1 MTLTLADIDAMTAGG
16 KLGVHDVPCPWCGPD
31 RRSPVNRRRPVL
43 RVWRTESDFA
53 TWTCARCGESGYAR
67 QGPATGQ
74 KRPPDAATAAA
85 RQKARAEG
93 DAIQRAARA
102 QRLEVARRLWVM
114 REPAQGTPVIT
125 YLRQVRGY
133 QGRIP
138 DTLGFLPAR
147 GEHPPAMIGG
157 FGIAHEPAPG
167 SVSLPVHAL
176 TGVHL
181 TKLLPDGSGK
191 AHVDPCKVMI
201 GHSAGSPLVLAPMND
216 LLGLAIIEGIEK
228 GLMLHAATGL
238 GVWVAGGAKR
248 MLALADAV
256 PDYADCV
263 TVIADDDKDGMR
275 YARILRDALLARK
288 IHAELRIRR
297 E

>member
-1 MTLTLADIDAMTAGG
+1 MSLTLADIDAMTAG

-31 RRSPVNRRRPVL
+31 RRSAVNRRRPVL
-43 RVWRTESDFA
+43 RVWRQEVDFA
-53 TWTCARCGESGYAR
+53 SWTCARCGESGYAR
-67 QGPATGQ
+67 EGPATGQ
-74 KRPPDAATAAA
+74 KGPADALATAA

-93 DAIQRAARA
+93 EAIQRAARA

-114 REPAQGTPVIT
+114 RETAHGSPVIT

-133 QGRIP
+133 EGPIP

-157 FGIAHEPAPG
+157 FGLALEPVPG
-167 SVSLPVHAL
+167 RISLPVHLL

-181 TKLLPDGSGK
+181 TKLKPDGSGK
-191 AHVDPCKVMI
+191 ADLEPNKVMI

-216 LLGLAIIEGIEK
+216 LLGLAIVEGVEK
-228 GLMLHAATGL
+228 GLALHQATGL
-238 GVWVAGGAKR
+238 GVWACCGAKR
-248 MLALADAV
+248 MPALADAV

-263 TVIADDDKDGMR
+263 TIRADDDKDGLR
-275 YARILRDALLARK
+275 FARITQQALTARGIFAEIK
-288 IHAELRIRR
+288 IVG
-297 E
+297 